1 MSSSYLFERRN
12 FMAKKQ
18 NYIWKNDRNFAL
30 DEYEQQKYYYVA
42 ESNDLITKARHDLTA
57 RELKIMDYVISKI
70 QPTDSGLITINTS
83 MYELTKVL
91 ELKSSGRTYSQIAQ
105 NLDDMRAKS
114 IKIYNENERSIT
126 MTGWFERAKVWENG
140 QIELKINEDFS
151 PYLIDLK
158 NNYTQYLLIDTVK
171 LKSKYAILLYKL
183 MREADKDKGKSI
195 AILQG
200 TPEEFMEWL
209 GAPKD
214 YEYKDLKRNIL
225 KKAVEE
231 INLKIDDMDLEILQG
246 RYGRKVV
253 QVEIHNNWT
262 VQRATEENAE
272 AEYVE
277 SITTHDWLNGGK

>member
-126 MTGWFERAKVWENG
+126 MTSWFERAKVWENG

-200 TPEEFMEWL
+200 TPEEFIEWL

-262 VQRATEENAE
+262 VQRSIEEQKEHAN
-272 AEYVE
+272 
-277 SITTHDWLNGGK
+277 ITTHDWLKGDSK

>member
-262 VQRATEENAE
+262 VQRATKENT
-272 AEYVE
+272 EYVE
-277 SITTHDWLNGGK
+277 SISTHDWVKGDSK

>member
-253 QVEIHNNWT
+253 QVEIHNNGT
-262 VQRATEENAE
+262 VQRATKEN
-272 AEYVE
+272 
-277 SITTHDWLNGGK
+277 T

>member
-30 DEYEQQKYYYVA
+30 DAYEQQKYYYVA

-262 VQRATEENAE
+262 VQRATAENDKC
-272 AEYVE
+272 VT
-277 SITTHDWLNGGK
+277 SISTHDWLNG

>member
-1 MSSSYLFERRN
+1 MGSSYLFERKN

-18 NYIWKNDRNFAL
+18 NYIWRNDRNFAL
-30 DEYEQQKYYYVA
+30 DEYEQQQYYYVV
-42 ESNDLITKARHDLTA
+42 ESNDIINKARHDLTA
-57 RELKIMDYVISKI
+57 RELKLMDFVISKI
-70 QPTDSGLITINTS
+70 QPEDTKFNVIKTS

-91 ELKSSGRTYSQIAQ
+91 NIKQ
-105 NLDDMRAKS
+105 NGKNYGDMAKA
-114 IKIYNENERSIT
+114 IGDLRKKEVLVYDEERKVIT
-126 MTGWFERAKVWENG
+126 QTGWVQSADYHENG
-140 QIELKINEDFS
+140 LVEIELS
-151 PYLIDLK
+151 PRLAPHLLGLK
-158 NNYTQYLLIDTVK
+158 NHYTQHLLIDTTK
-171 LKSKYAILLYKL
+171 LKSRYSILLYKL
-183 MREADKDKGKSI
+183 MREADKDKGNSI

-200 TPEEFMEWL
+200 TPEEFKEWL

-262 VQRATEENAE
+262 VQRATAENANE
-272 AEYVE
+272 IKN
-277 SITTHDWLNGGK
+277 ITTHDWVN

>member
-200 TPEEFMEWL
+200 TPEEFIEWL

-262 VQRATEENAE
+262 VQRSIEEQKEHAN
-272 AEYVE
+272 
-277 SITTHDWLNGGK
+277 ITTHDWLKGDSK

>member
-262 VQRATEENAE
+262 VQRATKENT
-272 AEYVE
+272 EYVT
-277 SITTHDWLNGGK
+277 SISTHDWLN

>member
-30 DEYEQQKYYYVA
+30 YEYEQQKYYYVA
-42 ESNDLITKARHDLTA
+42 ESNDLITKSRHDLTA

-183 MREADKDKGKSI
+183 MREADKVKGKSI

-262 VQRATEENAE
+262 VQRATKENT
-272 AEYVE
+272 EYVE
-277 SITTHDWLNGGK
+277 SISTHDWLKGDSK

>member
-1 MSSSYLFERRN
+1 
-12 FMAKKQ
+12 MAKKQ

-262 VQRATEENAE
+262 VQRATAENDKC
-272 AEYVE
+272 VT
-277 SITTHDWLNGGK
+277 SISTHDWLNG

>member
-1 MSSSYLFERRN
+1 MISMFERKVI
-12 FMAKKQ
+12 MAKKQ
-18 NYIWKNDRNFAL
+18 NYIWRTDRNFAL
-30 DEYEQQKYYYVA
+30 DEYEKQQYYYVV
-42 ESNDLITKARHDLTA
+42 ESNDLITKARHDLDA
-57 RELKIMDYVISKI
+57 RELKIMDYVVSKI
-70 QPTDSGLITINTS
+70 KPDDEDFNIVQTS
-83 MYELTKVL
+83 MYELTNVL
-91 ELKSSGRTYSQIAQ
+91 NLKRNGRTYSQLAES
-105 NLDDMRAKS
+105 LESMRAKS
-114 IKIYNENERSIT
+114 VRVYNEVEKRLT
-126 MTGWFERAKVWENG
+126 LTGWFEVVDLWENG
-140 QIELKINEDFS
+140 KIQLKINKQFA
-151 PYLIDLK
+151 PYLLQLK
-158 NNYTQYLLIDTVK
+158 HDYTQHLLIDTVK
-171 LKSKYAILLYKL
+171 LKSKYSILLYKL

-200 TPEEFMEWL
+200 TPEEFKEWL
-209 GAPKD
+209 GAPENYD
-214 YEYKDLKRNIL
+214 YNRLKENIL

>member
-1 MSSSYLFERRN
+1 MSPSYLFERRN

-262 VQRATEENAE
+262 VQRATAENDKC
-272 AEYVE
+272 VT
-277 SITTHDWLNGGK
+277 SISTHDWLNG